1 LRPAEIWVI
10 IIVERETKR
19 EGTVKI
25 MNAPTVPTG
34 KPSKKAPVA
43 VKAPK
48 KGTDYVVAT
57 ASNEQPNALQIIMA
71 VSHTTLEY

>member
-1 LRPAEIWVI
+1 
-10 IIVERETKR
+10 
-19 EGTVKI
+19 
-25 MNAPTVPTG
+25 MNAPTVPQG

-43 VKAPK
+43 VKVPK
-48 KGTDYVVAT
+48 RGTDYVVAA

>member
-1 LRPAEIWVI
+1 
-10 IIVERETKR
+10 
-19 EGTVKI
+19 
-25 MNAPTVPTG
+25 MNAPTVSNG
-34 KPSKKAPVA
+34 KLTKKNAGT

-57 ASNEQPNALQIIMA
+57 ASNEQPNTLQIIMA